1 MRYGMTGGHFV
12 QAVTL
17 GGPADDAGIHPGD
30 VVTAIDGQSATNLD
44 VLTHVQLTNN
54 AGDTI
59 KIDYLRGGAGHSARV
74 TLAD

>member
-1 MRYGMTGGHFV
+1 M
-12 QAVTL
+12 
-17 GGPADDAGIHPGD
+17 DSE
-30 VVTAIDGQSATNLD
+30 SATNLD

-59 KIDYLRGGAGHSARV
+59 KIDYLRGGARHSARV